1 MQNINKLRFQ
11 CIESNFVLELALL
24 QKQHESCKKI
34 MALCETGKT
43 QLILPAYSLIEPYE
57 TTIRY
62 AKERTKLSNELG
74 KEIRQLSRSKP
85 YQQQIDT
92 MQEVTAFLVRSQE
105 DEKERLRSTLNKL
118 LTIAEVIPLK
128 SEIISSALTYQA
140 ASDLSPQDSI
150 VYASVLD
157 HLRTSTSTHR
167 CFLNRNSKDFDDPDI
182 VDTLKNLACK
192 MLFSFDHGYDFIANQ
207 IGA

>member
-1 MQNINKLRFQ
+1 MDIYV
-11 CIESNFVLELALL
+11 ESNFVLELALL
-24 QKQHESCKKI
+24 QEQHESCEKI
-34 MALCETGKT
+34 MALCETGRT

-85 YQQQIDT
+85 YQEQIDT

-105 DEKERLRSTLNKL
+105 DEKERLRQALNRL
-118 LTIAEVIPLK
+118 LAIAEVIPLK
-128 SEIISSALTYQA
+128 SAIISAALTYQTT
-140 ASDLSPQDSI
+140 SDLSPQDSV

-157 HLRTSTSTHR
+157 HLRISTSAH
-167 CFLNRNSKDFDDPDI
+167 K
-182 VDTLKNLACK
+182 
-192 MLFSFDHGYDFIANQ
+192 
-207 IGA
+207 

>member
-1 MQNINKLRFQ
+1 MHMDVYV
-11 CIESNFVLELALL
+11 ESNFVLELALL
-24 QKQHESCKKI
+24 QEQHESCEKI
-34 MALCETGKT
+34 IGLCETGKAR
-43 QLILPAYSLIEPYE
+43 LILPAYSLIEPYE

-62 AKERTKLSNELG
+62 AKERTKLSNELD

-85 YQQQIDT
+85 YQEQIDA
-92 MQEVTAFLVRSQE
+92 MQDVIAFLVRSQE
-105 DEKERLRSTLNKL
+105 DEKGRLRKTLDKL
-118 LTIAEVIPLK
+118 LTIATVIPLK
-128 SEIISSALTYQA
+128 SEIISSALTHQA
-140 ASDLSPQDSI
+140 TYDLSPQDSI

-157 HLRTSTSTHR
+157 HLRGSAPAHR

-192 MLFSFDHGYDFIANQ
+192 MLFSFDHGYNFIASQ

>member
-1 MQNINKLRFQ
+1 MGMDIYV
-11 CIESNFVLELALL
+11 ESNFVLELALL
-24 QKQHESCKKI
+24 QEQHESCEKI
-34 MALCETGKT
+34 VALCETHKA

-85 YQQQIDT
+85 YQEQIDT

-105 DEKERLRSTLNKL
+105 DEKERLRKTLNRL
-118 LTIAEVIPLK
+118 LSIATVIPLK

-140 ASDLSPQDSI
+140 TFDLSPQDSI

-157 HLRTSTSTHR
+157 HLRNATSIQS

-182 VDTLKNLACK
+182 VDTLTNLACK
-192 MLFSFDHGYDFIANQ
+192 MLFSFDHGYNFIASQ
-207 IGA
+207 MGA